1 MSTSLTFLSDIKN
14 EFIIR
19 QNSATTAAYY
29 TDSVLGGWADQSQ
42 KMAAAYKKWPMTS
55 AKYSTSYASL
65 AVDDDGK
72 TYGNYPEGWKLQS
85 IRQLKIGGMLYD
97 KRDFYYGFHK
107 FLEDFSSADDKIFTD
122 YNNLFYINAGSGNSG
137 TVVVWG
143 QYVPNLDLTDP
154 NSITI
159 FSYSDEDGNQ
169 AIVEFMQ
176 GFAMTREKKEQEAA
190 LHFAKG
196 YSILDRLWVRFG
208 DEKFNYKTSDNDG
221 MFKRIDVVGGAFRE
235 DEFKRD
241 QFI

>member
-1 MSTSLTFLSDIKN
+1 MSTSLTFLSDLQT
-14 EFIIR
+14 EFVVR
-19 QNSATTAAYY
+19 QNSATTVAYY
-29 TDSVLGGWADQSQ
+29 TDTVIKSWADQSH

-55 AKYSTSYASL
+55 AKYSTTYASL

-72 TYGNYPEGWKLQS
+72 TYGVYPEGWKQQS
-85 IRQLKIGGMLYD
+85 IRQLKIGGLLYD
-97 KRDFYYGFHK
+97 KRDFYGFHK
-107 FLEDFSSADDKIFTD
+107 FLETFPSAGDKIFTD
-122 YNNLFYINAGSGNSG
+122 YGNLFYINAGSGNSG
-137 TVVVWG
+137 TVAVWG

-154 NSITI
+154 NSVTI
-159 FSYSDEDGNQ
+159 FSYIDEDGNQ

-176 GFAMTREKKEQEAA
+176 GLAMTREKKEQEAA
-190 LHFAKG
+190 VHFAKG
-196 YSILDRLWVRFG
+196 YAFLDRLWTRFG